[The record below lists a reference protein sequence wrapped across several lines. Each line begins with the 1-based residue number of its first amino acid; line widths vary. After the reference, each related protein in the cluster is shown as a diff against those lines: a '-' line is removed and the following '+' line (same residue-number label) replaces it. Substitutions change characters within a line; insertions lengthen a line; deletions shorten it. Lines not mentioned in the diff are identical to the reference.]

1 VSVYKKLF
9 AELLGTTILLL
20 SVIGS
25 GIMAESLSNG
35 NNAIA
40 LLANTLATV
49 FALYALIEVFAPV
62 SGAHFNPVV
71 SFVMYLKKD
80 ISLKQLMTFTI
91 FQLFGAMLGAF
102 IANHLFGL
110 DVIEFSTKDRSGPN
124 LFASEI
130 VATFGLVFFILR
142 SPPAKVASIVA
153 CYIGSAYW
161 FTSSTSFANPAAAF
175 GRMFTNTFS
184 GISPHDVPLFILAQF
199 VGGYIAYYLNSIFEQ
214 R

>member
-40 LLANTLATV
+40 LIANTLATV

-71 SFVMYLKKD
+71 SFVMYLKKY

-102 IANHLFGL
+102 LANYLFGL
-110 DVIEFSTKDRSGPN
+110 DAIEFSTKDRSGTN

-199 VGGYIAYYLNSIFEQ
+199 VGGYIAYFFNSIFEQ